1 MVPLQGIKEQTEA
14 ARRIKDAADKAIR
27 LDPHSDLAW

>member
-14 ARRIKDAADKAIR
+14 AWRIKDAADSRKIR
-27 LDPHSDLAW
+27 VKRSR